1 MERGHPTPRQTSGAR
16 WSKWRR
22 DTKETPTPQ
31 TSQDAQVPADQCWRA
46 EQCSLRGTT
55 NPKPTC
61 ADDAGCPT
69 AGQCSPTS
77 GPSASPRA
85 PLPSLAFC
93 LGNCSCLHLPSP
105 LTPQLRERPPGPV
118 WALPVLQLGHPPG
131 GQWKLLWAHF
141 PHLPS
146 YRAAFPVLPLV
157 QHGNHR
163 FPSVLHL

>member
-1 MERGHPTPRQTSGAR
+1 MEQMEEGHQGN
-16 WSKWRR
+16 R
-22 DTKETPTPQ
+22 DTTDLTGG
-31 TSQDAQVPADQCWRA
+31 TSASRPVLEGRA
-46 EQCSLRGTT
+46 VQPPGTT
-55 NPKPTC
+55 SPKPTC
-61 ADDAGCPT
+61 TDDAGCPT

-131 GQWKLLWAHF
+131 GQWKLLRAHL

-163 FPSVLHL
+163 FPSVLQL